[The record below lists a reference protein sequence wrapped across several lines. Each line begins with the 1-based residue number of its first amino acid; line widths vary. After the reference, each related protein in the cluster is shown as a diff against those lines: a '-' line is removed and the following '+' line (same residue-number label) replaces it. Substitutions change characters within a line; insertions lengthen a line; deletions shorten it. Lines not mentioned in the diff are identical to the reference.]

1 MTVAITGAIITALKA
16 NTALTTALG
25 GQYVYPRNRDAVA
38 QVPGVYLLTNTE
50 RRKRRPGY
58 NVDRKRDNAPI
69 LQVDIFHDGTTLE
82 ADTVADAVDAALFRA
97 NVAGTRSWEG
107 VSRSDQYE
115 DDLHRHHI
123 ALRYSFAY
131 TLTDT

>member
-1 MTVAITGAIITALKA
+1 MVVAVTAAIITALKA

-25 GQYVYPRNRDAVA
+25 GSFVYPRNREAVA

-58 NVDRKRDNAPI
+58 NVDRKRDNSPI
-69 LQVDIFHDGTTLE
+69 LQIDLFHDGTTAQ
-82 ADTVADAVDAALFRA
+82 ADAVADAADAALFRA

-115 DDLHRHHI
+115 DDLQRHHI